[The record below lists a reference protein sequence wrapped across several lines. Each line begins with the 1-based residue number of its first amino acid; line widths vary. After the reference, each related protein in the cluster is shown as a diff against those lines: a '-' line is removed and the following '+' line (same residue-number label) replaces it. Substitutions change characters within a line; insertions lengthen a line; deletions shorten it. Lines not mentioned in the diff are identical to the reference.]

1 VALEQGREVFSV
13 RDSPRDPRQKGTNGL
28 LRDRAILM
36 ETPQDII
43 SQISKMLKTVAASQ
57 GFVKLLP
64 ETPKNISKT
73 ETAGAHDEVMNYWA
87 PSR

>member
-1 VALEQGREVFSV
+1 
-13 RDSPRDPRQKGTNGL
+13 
-28 LRDRAILM
+28 M
-36 ETPQDII
+36 ETAQEII

-64 ETPKNISKT
+64 ETTKNISKT
-73 ETAGAHDEVMNYWA
+73 ETAGAHDKVMNYWA